1 MLFKPYK
8 VKHGGIV
15 HEFKELC
22 MAFIFCDA
30 HKLPYPDRFYEPDG
44 QPHAR
49 EMYVTGGEIK
59 KNRERQR
66 KESKEQRELM
76 LHGFYQ

>member
-8 VKHGGIV
+8 VKHEGKIL
-15 HEFKELC
+15 EFNELC
-22 MAFIFCDA
+22 DAFNHYDK

-44 QPHAR
+44 QPHIRALL
-49 EMYVTGGEIK
+49 VTGGEIK

-66 KESKEQRELM
+66 KESKEARELE
-76 LHGFYQ
+76 LFGF